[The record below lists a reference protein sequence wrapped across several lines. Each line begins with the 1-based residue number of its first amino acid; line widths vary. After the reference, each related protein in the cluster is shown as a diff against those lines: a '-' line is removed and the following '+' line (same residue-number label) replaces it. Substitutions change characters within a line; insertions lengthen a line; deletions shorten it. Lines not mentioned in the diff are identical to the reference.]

1 MTKQEKLRG
10 EELAAKIR
18 EEFARINEETGE
30 EMPYKVTVHTDET
43 EFGLADVPGVEVHNE
58 WEDPMFI
65 PDSEGMTEDEVA
77 AFADGL
83 AENFHWW
90 D

>member
-18 EEFARINEETGE
+18 EEFDRANEEYGIEIPFTI
-30 EMPYKVTVHTDET
+30 TVHKDVD
-43 EFGLADVPGVEVHNE
+43 EFGVDDAPGVGIHNE
-58 WEDPMFI
+58 WDDPIFI
-65 PDSEGMTEDEVA
+65 PDSEGMTEEEAEKFVED
-77 AFADGL
+77 L
-83 AENFHWW
+83 ASCFM